1 MSGTFPVGQAPSSAV
16 LRSIQPTR
24 TSVSHSLKRQTRTRG
39 AQRWGMQ
46 FSWDSINR
54 DMFAPLQ
61 AFSMAQ
67 QGQSGTFT
75 VTVPGYTVPQGTWS
89 GSPVVNGA
97 GNVGQTVVI
106 RGLAASQPAAA
117 KAGDV
122 IKFSG
127 HTKVYMVTA
136 DAASDG
142 SGSSTLTIIPA
153 LVAAVSDGEAL
164 TVSNVPFRVS
174 LAGDS
179 LEASLRLGIQ
189 YGLQVD
195 FVEDF

>member
-46 FSWDSINR
+46 FGWEAVNR
-54 DMFAPLQ
+54 DLFAPLQ
-61 AFSMAQ
+61 AFLMSQ
-67 QGQSGTFT
+67 QGQAGNFT
-75 VTVPGYTVPQGTWS
+75 VTVPGYDTPQGTWA
-89 GSPVVNGA
+89 GTPVVTLSGTS
-97 GNVGQTVVI
+97 GQTVNI
-106 RGLAASQPAAA
+106 RNLTASQPAAA

-122 IKFSG
+122 IKFAG
-127 HTKVYMVTA
+127 HSKVYMVTA

-142 SGSSTLTIIPA
+142 SGAATLTIIPA
-153 LVAAVSDGEAL
+153 LLAAVTDGEAL
-164 TVSNVPFRVS
+164 TVNNVPFRVA

-179 LEASLRLGIQ
+179 LENSLRLGIQ